1 MGKLFGK
8 KEEVDSDEEKI
19 YNKKFREELAKLK
32 KEYGNLEAS
41 ESEAEITIKKKA
53 VTSESE
59 SSDDSQFTVYSEDER
74 QDVMPNHKYNLH
86 RKMSYLGY
94 DTRPKKKEEPE
105 EQPLELPLEE
115 EAEEEQEEQ
124 QEEEPEEPKV
134 NLIIFLSNGDQF
146 NVTMPYDA
154 PVYDLKIE
162 C

>member
-1 MGKLFGK
+1 
-8 KEEVDSDEEKI
+8 
-19 YNKKFREELAKLK
+19 
-32 KEYGNLEAS
+32 
-41 ESEAEITIKKKA
+41 
-53 VTSESE
+53 
-59 SSDDSQFTVYSEDER
+59 
-74 QDVMPNHKYNLH
+74 
-86 RKMSYLGY
+86 MSYLGY